1 MASRAGEMAF
11 LTGET
16 ALLTGETA
24 FLTGE
29 AHPSKPPQSRVS
41 GLPLSVIDS
50 N

>member
-16 ALLTGETA
+16 ALLTGE
-24 FLTGE
+24 
-29 AHPSKPPQSRVS
+29 AHPSKPPHSRVS
-41 GLPLSVIDS
+41 GLPFSVIDS

>member
-11 LTGET
+11 
-16 ALLTGETA
+16 LTGETA

-41 GLPLSVIDS
+41 GLLFSVIDS